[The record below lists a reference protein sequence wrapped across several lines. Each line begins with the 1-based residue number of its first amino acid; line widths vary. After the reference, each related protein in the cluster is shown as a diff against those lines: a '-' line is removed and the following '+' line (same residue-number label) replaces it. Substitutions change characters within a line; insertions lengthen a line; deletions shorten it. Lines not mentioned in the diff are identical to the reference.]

1 MTKKLASL
9 LLVLGLVVSAWAGE
23 HRMKNSSDL
32 VPSATGK
39 VKVEVDDNG
48 NRVVKIRV
56 YHLVDPAKLTPSR
69 NGYVAWIQAKGKDPE
84 LLGKLKVNKDYQG
97 ELEATTPHQAFN
109 LFITA
114 EENPAPDSPSGT
126 EILRADL
133 T

>member
-23 HRMKNSSDL
+23 HRMKNASDL

-56 YHLVDPAKLTPSR
+56 YHLVDPAKLSPPR
-69 NGYVAWIQAKGKDPE
+69 NGYVAWVQAKGKDPE
-84 LLGKLKVNKDYQG
+84 LLGKLAVNDDYEG
-97 ELEATTPHQAFN
+97 KLEATTPYEAFTV
-109 LFITA
+109 FVTA
-114 EENPAPDSPSGT
+114 EENPTPESPSGT

>member
-1 MTKKLASL
+1 MRKKLASL
-9 LLVLGLVVSAWAGE
+9 LLVLGLAVSVWAGE
-23 HRMKNSSDL
+23 HRMKNTSDL

-56 YHLVDPAKLTPSR
+56 YHLVDPAKLAPPR
-69 NGYVAWIQAKGKDPE
+69 NGYVAWVQAKGKDPE
-84 LLGKLKVNKDYQG
+84 LLGKLKVDDDYEG
-97 ELEATTPHQAFN
+97 KLEATTPYQAFN
-109 LFITA
+109 VFITV
-114 EENPAPDSPSGT
+114 EENPTPESPSGT